1 MSFILDALKK
11 SEAER
16 QQQSAAEFAGTAAGP
31 HRQTFPRW
39 LLVVGILLATNLVV
53 LVGLL
58 IRSDESQPATQPDT
72 SPVAQP
78 APTAAGTGQP
88 EPRSDFEERVAE
100 AKRSL
105 PVATES
111 KPPAV
116 EVQQPAPQETANTN
130 KQQATVARQPAASTR
145 IYPSIH
151 EARANGASDIPELHL
166 DLHVYSAE
174 PDDRFV
180 FINMTKLR
188 EGSQLREGPVVAE
201 ITPDGVVLGHRGQY
215 FTLPRE

>member
-31 HRQTFPRW
+31 RRQAFPRW
-39 LLVVGILLATNLVV
+39 LLVVGFLLATNLVV
-53 LVGLL
+53 LIGLL
-58 IRSDESQPATQPDT
+58 IRSDDGQSPTQPETSPATQ
-72 SPVAQP
+72 SIP
-78 APTAAGTGQP
+78 APAGAIKS
-88 EPRSDFEERVAE
+88 EPTSDFEDRVAE

-111 KPPAV
+111 SQPAV
-116 EVQQPAPQETANTN
+116 DVAPPSPKETANTST
-130 KQQATVARQPAASTR
+130 QQASVAQQPVSTTR
-145 IYPSIH
+145 HHPSIH
-151 EARANGASDIPELHL
+151 EVRANGASDIPELHL
-166 DLHVYSAE
+166 DLHVYSAQPE
-174 PDDRFV
+174 DRFV

-188 EGSQLREGPVVAE
+188 EGSQLTEGPVVAE